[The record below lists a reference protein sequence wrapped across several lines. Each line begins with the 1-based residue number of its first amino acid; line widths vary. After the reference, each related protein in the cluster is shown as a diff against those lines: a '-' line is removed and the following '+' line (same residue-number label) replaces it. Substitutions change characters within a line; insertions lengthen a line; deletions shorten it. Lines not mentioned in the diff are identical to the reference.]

1 MATLADA
8 LRGYTPPTTSALAD
22 PIVEHFRTLPQQ
34 LATNQAAMNNTLG
47 SWNKTDFGTGQP
59 NPNYRPEAINELTQM
74 MPNIGAL
81 TAWHGTPHAIK
92 GAFDISKIG
101 TGEGAQAYGHGMYFA
116 ENPKVSEYYKN
127 LADNVLYTKE
137 GEVFNV
143 GNELKHPNIRATLYK
158 TKDVD
163 SAIERAKGLIQ
174 TADPKYE
181 GGLYAKQDL
190 QILENMKNRGGL
202 SAGEGNLYKVDI
214 PDEYIPTMMEWDKSL
229 GEQSPFVKK
238 AINSLKKQV
247 TPQMMDELGGD
258 LNVLFGKDVTPAQFL
273 NTLEIIHPESKVG
286 IGEEMLNKAGVKGV
300 KYLDNFSRDFRM
312 LTPEEST
319 SGKYVVGKWPGNE
332 EQKYFDN
339 LQEAQDYFNKNQTHN
354 FVVFN
359 PSTVKILEE
368 NGIPTRKELIQQ
380 QVDKLE

>member
-1 MATLADA
+1 MATLSDV
-8 LRGYTPPTTSALAD
+8 LRNYAPPTDSALAD
-22 PIVEHFRTLPQQ
+22 PIKKHFRTLPQQ

-47 SWNKTDFGTGQP
+47 SWNKTDFATGQP
-59 NPNYRPEAINELTQM
+59 NANYRPEAINELTQM

-92 GAFDISKIG
+92 GAFDISKVG
-101 TGEGAQAYGHGMYFA
+101 TGEGAQVYGHGMYFA
-116 ENPKVSEYYKN
+116 ENPKVAASYQESVKN
-127 LADNVLYTKE
+127 REGIKALQDQILDLNSKQKLATTREEADKFLNAQNDLIEKR
-137 GEVFNV
+137 N
-143 GNELKHPNIRATLYK
+143 
-158 TKDVD
+158 
-163 SAIERAKGLIQ
+163 AIE
-174 TADPKYE
+174 
-181 GGLYAKQDL
+181 
-190 QILENMKNRGGL
+190 NH
-202 SAGEGNLYKVDI
+202 SGNLYKVDI

-238 AINSLKKQV
+238 AVNSLKKQI

-258 LNVLFGKDVTPAQFL
+258 LNVLFGKDVSPAQFL
-273 NTLEIIHPESKVG
+273 NTWEIIHPESKIG
-286 IGEEMLNKAGVKGV
+286 IGEEMLNKVGVKGV

-339 LQEAQDYFNKNQTHN
+339 LQEAQDYFKQNQTHN
-354 FVVFN
+354 FVVFD

-368 NGIPTRKELIQQ
+368 NSKPLTRKELIEQ
-380 QVDKLE
+380 QVNKVIE